1 MKSKRRTAALLA
13 ALVLLCGAVLGACSA
28 GSPNQIQYSQAE
40 EVKEYDAAPMESA
53 PANGADSLTAAYES
67 GEMALTGAAAPRPS
81 EGEKLI
87 ENLYYQIETLDFDD
101 AAKQL
106 ENLYQSLGGYVQ
118 EANVDGSSFGGL
130 RSAHYVLRIPQEKAA
145 QAKEKAGSLG
155 NVIRTETST
164 QNVTDEYYDIEARL
178 KSLRAQEERLL
189 ALLEKSGSLE
199 DIVQLE
205 QALSEVTYEIEKLT
219 GTLRS
224 YDSLISYMTITID
237 LKEVTRET
245 EISKAPVTLGERIS
259 SQFHDT
265 MNGLGAFGEGFLIFL
280 VGCSP
285 ILLLIAAIVT
295 AVLLL
300 VRRSNKKRDAR
311 RKKEEENAGN
321 QIPDA
326 RIGVP
331 GPVETKDNN
340 DSNEETKL

>member
-1 MKSKRRTAALLA
+1 MKNKRRAAALLI
-13 ALVLLCGAVLGACSA
+13 ALVLLSGAALSACSA
-28 GSPNQIQYSQAE
+28 SSPGDVPYLSEKAE
-40 EVKEYDAAPMESA
+40 DLAEYDEAPMASS
-53 PANGADSLTAAYES
+53 PAENAMPSENATGEMGGVNGAAV
-67 GEMALTGAAAPRPS
+67 PRPA

-87 ENLYYQIETLDFDD
+87 ERLYYQIETLDFDSSV
-101 AAKQL
+101 KQL

-118 EANVDGSSFGGL
+118 EANRDGSSYRGL

-145 QAKEKAGSLG
+145 QAKEKADSLG

-178 KSLRAQEERLL
+178 KSLRTQEERLL

-237 LKEVTRET
+237 LNEVTKET
-245 EISKAPVTLGERIS
+245 EIQKAPVTLGDRIS
-259 SQFHDT
+259 TQFRDT
-265 MNGLGAFGEGFLIFL
+265 MKGLGAFGEGLLIFL

-285 ILLLIAAIVT
+285 ILLLTAAIV
-295 AVLLL
+295 AIILLL
-300 VRRSNKKRDAR
+300 VRRSRKKRAAR
-311 RKKEEENAGN
+311 LKAEEQTRTMHA
-321 QIPDA
+321 PDA
-326 RIGVP
+326 LVGVP
-331 GPVETKDNN
+331 TQTEN
-340 DSNEETKL
+340 DDSHEETKS